1 MKRLR
6 ETGNGKNGPEKKC
19 FIIYLFLFTL
29 KARGIKQGSGYIDTS
44 QIQNWLDEYR
54 LVRFRQKRFW
64 KNVPGDHLG
73 KNGPHAPVDV
83 CPFKLVISE
92 LFYWFGFVPLRFR

>member
-1 MKRLR
+1 MKPA
-6 ETGNGKNGPEKKC
+6 TGKMVPKKNALLFIYSYLPSRPEA
-19 FIIYLFLFTL
+19 L
-29 KARGIKQGSGYIDTS
+29 KWSGYRDTS